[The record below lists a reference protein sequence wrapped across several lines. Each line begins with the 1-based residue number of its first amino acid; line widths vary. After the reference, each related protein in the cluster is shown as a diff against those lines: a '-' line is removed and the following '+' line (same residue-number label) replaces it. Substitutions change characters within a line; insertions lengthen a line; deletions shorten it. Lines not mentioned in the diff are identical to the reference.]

1 MVRTPI
7 RIKHLEKKL
16 AKKGLTYEDAFDCY
30 STPVGAIF
38 FTTRDFAHS
47 SGLIDEKYKFYPLKT
62 FLKHSKLVEAYGPIS
77 YYHPRKG
84 AVKQYGIQRGK
95 YNFWKLRNLKRVL
108 YVIKNA
114 EIGKH
119 PKPGQGLAVQNK
131 EYAAIILATDSNI
144 DDFEDELS
152 RMEFEEKVFPF
163 EGLSL
168 SKKRIRYFLERLAG
182 DEGCQYT
189 GIEWKC
195 GGKEFTYSRKIL
207 NLMEIPPEEQ
217 EKFIKICQKYDG
229 YCDCEILMNAA
240 QFLLDED
247 TPW

>member
-1 MVRTPI
+1 MIVISKT
-7 RIKHLEKKL
+7 LEKKL
-16 AKKGLTYEDAFDCY
+16 AKKGLTYQDYADLY
-30 STPVGAIF
+30 STPTGTIVF
-38 FTTRDFAHS
+38 MTRDYAYS
-47 SGLIDEKYKFYPLKT
+47 SGMIDEKYKFYPLEK
-62 FLKHSKLVEAYGPIS
+62 FLKQSKLVEAYGPIS

-95 YNFWKLRNLKRVL
+95 YNFWKLRNLKKAL

-119 PKPGQGLAVQNK
+119 PKPGLGLAVQND
-131 EYAAIILATDSNI
+131 EYVIVIQAAESDI
-144 DDFEDELS
+144 DDFEDKMS
-152 RMEFEEKVFPF
+152 RAEFEGKIFPF
-163 EGLSL
+163 EGLIL
-168 SKKRIRYFLERLAG
+168 SKSQIRYFLEKLAG

-195 GGKEFTYSRKIL
+195 GGKEFTYSKKIL
-207 NLMEIPPEEQ
+207 NSINIPQGEQ
-217 EKFIKICQKYDG
+217 EKFFKICREYDG